1 MLHNRFMPAE
11 STNALHSEEPARR
24 PKPTLRERKK
34 ERTRR
39 TIRTEAF
46 RLFREQ
52 GYTETTVEQIAEAAD
67 ISPSTFFRYFP
78 SKEQVVLADD
88 LDPVMIQAIERQ
100 PADMPLLAAFRQA
113 TIESFEEISDEDYAF
128 EKERINLVYSVP
140 ELRGVIAREFERNI
154 ELVVGLAVA
163 RTGRSTEDFEIRA
176 LAGALTGAMLAQMG
190 RDPFDLDQIL
200 RIIDFLGSG
209 MPI

>member
-1 MLHNRFMPAE
+1 M
-11 STNALHSEEPARR
+11 
-24 PKPTLRERKK
+24 
-34 ERTRR
+34 
-39 TIRTEAF
+39 
-46 RLFREQ
+46 
-52 GYTETTVEQIAEAAD
+52 
-67 ISPSTFFRYFP
+67 
-78 SKEQVVLADD
+78 LADD

-100 PADMPLLAAFRQA
+100 PADMPLLAALRQA

-128 EKERINLVYSVP
+128 EKERVDLVYSVP

-154 ELVVGLAVA
+154 ELMVGLAAA

-176 LAGALTGAMLAQMG
+176 LAGALTGAMLAQAG

>member
-1 MLHNRFMPAE
+1 MPAE

-128 EKERINLVYSVP
+128 EKERVDLVYSVP

-154 ELVVGLAVA
+154 ELIVELAVT
-163 RTGRSTEDFEIRA
+163 RTGRSTEDFEIRV

-200 RIIDFLGSG
+200 RIIDFLDSG